1 MQDSATTLIL
11 TRFTFVPIVAGDA
24 PEVLSVAALTAAVGA
39 AGAVR
44 ASRVEATLTTG
55 SCQRPIN
62 GI

>member
-1 MQDSATTLIL
+1 MQVLLLL
-11 TRFTFVPIVAGDA
+11 TRVAFVKIATGNA

-44 ASRVEATLTTG
+44 ASRVEATLATG

-62 GI
+62 GV